1 MKEDGKPYR
10 LCDYCEEES
19 FRFCDAT
26 LDDVTM
32 KDGFVFKCNAFCE
45 RRLNNNEEQRI
56 LD

>member
-1 MKEDGKPYR
+1 MKEDSKPYR

-32 KDGFVFKCNAFCE
+32 KDGFVFKCDAFCE
-45 RRLNNNEEQRI
+45 RRMKNNEE
-56 LD
+56 